1 MPAQRVG
8 SAPIAIRQFEVVGQD
23 ASSEPGFVGHV
34 ALAAEER
41 ASYAASAVLS
51 VWHMRPPL
59 QREGEC
65 YAHCVGS
72 AGLTVDEELQ
82 IRLFCEE
89 VESEYEAA
97 RLGGL
102 LEQYVICPHVK
113 DVRREDQTV
122 IYRRF
127 SCVGFL
133 LEAYREAQID
143 VLWTDLAPLPLVG
156 LDALKAQ
163 YPRFARFLDRPDVR
177 DGLGIGG
184 DGPWPVVLA
193 GYILNGLARPERV
206 IRTTPYLAR
215 PGDEY
220 FPARRPGTQGRSG
233 EHNSRRS
240 P

>member
-1 MPAQRVG
+1 M
-8 SAPIAIRQFEVVGQD
+8 E
-23 ASSEPGFVGHV
+23 
-34 ALAAEER
+34 
-41 ASYAASAVLS
+41 
-51 VWHMRPPL
+51 
-59 QREGEC
+59 REGKC

-72 AGLTVDEELQ
+72 ADLTVDEELQ

-177 DGLGIGG
+177 DELGIGS

-193 GYILNGLARPERV
+193 GYILNGLARPERYPFM
-206 IRTTPYLAR
+206 RW
-215 PGDEY
+215 
-220 FPARRPGTQGRSG
+220 RR
-233 EHNSRRS
+233 
-240 P
+240 